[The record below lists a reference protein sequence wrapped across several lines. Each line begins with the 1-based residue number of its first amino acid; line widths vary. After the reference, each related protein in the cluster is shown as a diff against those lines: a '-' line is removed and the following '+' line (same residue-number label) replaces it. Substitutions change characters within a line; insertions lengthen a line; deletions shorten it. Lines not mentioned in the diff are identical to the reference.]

1 MGNCGRNGCKE
12 LVSRINPKTAKP
24 FFYCETH
31 RTQKHA
37 GFRLASSRIGERRRD
52 QSIDYRRKLRLKFLE
67 MYGGKCICCHIDEEA
82 FLALNHILEDGDEHR
97 KQRTSYG
104 IYIDATA
111 KYDPDRFQI
120 LCHNCNF
127 AKYRNGVC
135 PHQLVG
141 QKGIQS

>member
-1 MGNCGRNGCKE
+1 MRECGWSGCDE
-12 LVSRINPKTAKP
+12 LVFRINPRTSKS
-24 FFYCETH
+24 FFYCEEH
-31 RTQKHA
+31 RIQKNA
-37 GFRLASSRIGERRRD
+37 GFKSAYSRIGERRRS
-52 QSIDYRRKLRLKFLE
+52 QSVDCRRKLRSKFLE

-82 FLALNHILEDGDEHR
+82 FLALDHIQDDGGVHR

-104 IYIDATA
+104 IYVDATA
-111 KYDPDRFQI
+111 KHDPERFQI

-141 QKGIQS
+141 QKGINS